1 LAGSVIFDPETGF
14 GGNGTGDGGC
24 VVDGP
29 FANLTLRIKEDL
41 SASEYC
47 LTRNLN
53 HCMFK
58 SAAQSNVD
66 SCFAMDTFEK
76 ARQCLEGMPHGAG
89 HGGVGAL
96 VCQPSATGSFY
107 FLFLFFMSFRLMRD
121 ARCSTSNSAPG
132 TQYSGCITRIWI
144 NCGGN
149 GSLRTSKTGSQTSPA
164 QTRHPWEALV
174 VLVLVAAS
182 HLAAAV

>member
-1 LAGSVIFDPETGF
+1 MLSFFLSNKLPSYWTEASDVEDLAGSVIFDPETGF
-14 GGNGTGDGGC
+14 GGNGTGEGGC

-66 SCFAMDTFEK
+66 SCLAMDTFEK

-96 VCQPSATGSFY
+96 VCQPSDTGDFSFV
-107 FLFLFFMSFRLMRD
+107 FDEFRAD
-121 ARCSTSNSAPG
+121 
-132 TQYSGCITRIWI
+132 
-144 NCGGN
+144 
-149 GSLRTSKTGSQTSPA
+149 K
-164 QTRHPWEALV
+164 
-174 VLVLVAAS
+174 
-182 HLAAAV
+182 